1 MKIIFLLVCFL
12 FATLAEAQYQNSLN
26 ALETIKGEIEKVEE
40 KNEDRVNQIERDMAT
55 DKVEDK
61 TKKDD
66 STQQETKN

>member
-26 ALETIKGEIEKVEE
+26 ALETIKGEIEKVEK

-55 DKVEDK
+55 DKVEDE